1 MKKIGARAVLVV
13 FLAAAV
19 LMGTIAYVISY
30 ADHGKDWAMFYSADN
45 AGSEG
50 SLTDRNGVTLASFD
64 AAGKYYA
71 ADELTRRACYHVT
84 GDYWNR
90 TGTGLISRFWSDM
103 HSYDYLTGTT
113 RAERIDLRLTI
124 DSELNRVAYQALEGR
139 KGAVMMMNY
148 LTGEVPVMVSTPEV
162 DPLVADAEPAD
173 GAYLNR
179 CLAATFTPGSVFKL
193 ITAAAAIENIP
204 DIYEKTFTC
213 LGEYDIAGV
222 TITCAGT
229 HYDQTFEQALANSCN
244 CAFAQI
250 AVMLG
255 QDTMM
260 KYVED
265 YGFTDNHDLNGITTA
280 AGKYLTEFAG
290 DPELAWSGIG
300 QSVDLVSPYAMLRYV
315 AAVANGGVLIEPSV
329 VFSDDAPKTTRILDE
344 LTANKLSGMMN
355 YNVTA
360 HYEPDVN
367 FPGLRLCAKTGTA
380 EVGGDKL
387 PHAWFA
393 GFLLDAEHPYA
404 FVVIV
409 ENGGY
414 GLSAAGG
421 VANALLQAA
430 VSK

>member
-1 MKKIGARAVLVV
+1 MKKVGTRAVLVV
-13 FLAAAV
+13 FLALGILFGLV
-19 LMGTIAYVISY
+19 TYVISY
-30 ADHGKDWAMFYSADN
+30 AEKGKDWALFYSMEN

-50 SLTDRNGVTLASFD
+50 SITDRNGVVLASFD
-64 AAGKYYA
+64 SSGKYYA
-71 ADELTRRACYHVT
+71 EDELTRRACYHVT

-90 TGTGLISRFWSDM
+90 TGTGLISHFWSDL

-113 RAERIDLRLTI
+113 KAERIDLRLTI
-124 DSELNRVAYQALEGR
+124 DSELNKVAYDALQGR
-139 KGAVMMMNY
+139 NGAVMMVNY
-148 LTGEVPVMVSTPEV
+148 LTGEVPVMVSTPGV
-162 DPLVADAEPAD
+162 DPLDAETEPAD
-173 GAYLNR
+173 GAYINR

-193 ITAAAAIENIP
+193 VTAAAAIENIP
-204 DIYEKTFTC
+204 TIYDKTFTC

-222 TITCAGT
+222 TITCSGT

-260 KYVED
+260 EYAEK
-265 YGFTDNHDLNGITTA
+265 YGFTENHDLNGIKTA
-280 AGKYLTEFAG
+280 AGKYLTDFVG

-300 QSVDLVSPYAMLRYV
+300 QSVDLVSPYALLRYV
-315 AAVANGGVLIEPSV
+315 SAIANGGVLVEPSV
-329 VFSDDAPKTTRILDE
+329 VFSDEAPKTTRIIEE
-344 LTANKLSGMMN
+344 LTANKLAGMMN

-360 HYEPDVN
+360 HYDPDNN

-380 EVGGDKL
+380 EVEGKQ

-393 GFLLDAEHPYA
+393 GFLLDPDHPYA
-404 FVVIV
+404 FVVLV

-414 GLSAAGG
+414 GLSSAGG

-430 VSK
+430 SAK